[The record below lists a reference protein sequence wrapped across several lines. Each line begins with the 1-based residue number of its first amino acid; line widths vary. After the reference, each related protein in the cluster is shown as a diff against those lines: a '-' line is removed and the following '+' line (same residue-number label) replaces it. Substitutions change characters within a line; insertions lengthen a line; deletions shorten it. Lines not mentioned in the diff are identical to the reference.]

1 MNDNTIKTLSE
12 IENFE
17 IINVNDGEKYNYL
30 SNNDIIVDGE
40 GWLKFL
46 IVNLSNSKFT
56 FFGGNEYLEIPWD
69 YVKKIGAKTII
80 LDVEEENIKR
90 ARL

>member
-1 MNDNTIKTLSE
+1 M
-12 IENFE
+12 
-17 IINVNDGEKYNYL
+17 
-30 SNNDIIVDGE
+30 DGE
-40 GWLKFL
+40 GRLKFL

>member
-40 GWLKFL
+40 GKLKFL

>member
-40 GWLKFL
+40 GRLKFL

>member
-40 GWLKFL
+40 GRLKFL
-46 IVNLSNSKFT
+46 IVNLSNS
-56 FFGGNEYLEIPWD
+56 
-69 YVKKIGAKTII
+69 
-80 LDVEEENIKR
+80 
-90 ARL
+90 

>member
-1 MNDNTIKTLSE
+1 MNENTIKTLSE

-30 SNNDIIVDGE
+30 SNNDIIVDGD
-40 GWLKFL
+40 GRLKFL

>member
-30 SNNDIIVDGE
+30 SNNDIIVDGD
-40 GWLKFL
+40 GRLKFL

>member
-40 GWLKFL
+40 GRLKFL

-56 FFGGNEYLEIPWD
+56 FFGGNEYLEIPWN

>member
-40 GWLKFL
+40 GRLKFL

-56 FFGGNEYLEIPWD
+56 FL
-69 YVKKIGAKTII
+69 
-80 LDVEEENIKR
+80 VEMNI
-90 ARL
+90 